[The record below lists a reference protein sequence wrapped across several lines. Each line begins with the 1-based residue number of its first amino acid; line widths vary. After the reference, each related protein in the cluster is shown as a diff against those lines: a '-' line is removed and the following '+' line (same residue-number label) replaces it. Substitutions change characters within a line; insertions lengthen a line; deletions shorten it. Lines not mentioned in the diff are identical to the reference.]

1 MNPRITREQRAAIKD
16 HPGEPV
22 YVVDPDHQQAYVLL
36 TSDDYQRV
44 RVLLESPEDESTWTE
59 SVNDRRCELIDKDI
73 AQTISVDERV
83 ELAVLERQADAYF
96 DKIAPPPMA
105 GVKELHQE
113 LLNKREEQ
121 Q

>member
-1 MNPRITREQRAAIKD
+1 MNPRITQEQRAAIND

-22 YVVDPDHQQAYVLL
+22 YVVDPDHQQTYVLL

-44 RVLLESPEDESTWTE
+44 RVLLETPVDDSIWSDSL
-59 SVNDRRCELIDKDI
+59 NDRRCELIDKDI

-83 ELAVLERQADAYF
+83 ELAVLERQAAAYF